1 MYTATSDPPP
11 YVHLARNRADS
22 GTSAVC
28 RLAKATVDGAAL
40 SAHCL
45 TGGDI
50 LAQAAEST
58 ERAPLEVRTRT
69 KERAVASGI
78 IGAHTIEHIYSRGFI
93 VLLPHVAATMGLSP
107 IYAGIIE
114 AARQVSVGLFS
125 LCSGIVVDMYHHRR
139 GHLLA
144 VAMFSLGLGYFL
156 VSVVD
161 SVYVLVVVAVMVGS
175 AGSGLWHPPALGLLA
190 ERFPRR
196 KGLVISLHRSSG
208 SLGDSIGPV
217 IVGVLLV
224 SLSWQL
230 VLRYGMALI
239 LPLFFLIVV
248 FLRNTG
254 EPETS
259 VGSFPRRLAS
269 QFRTTSRS
277 FSGLGMMAVMAVS
290 AIRGMG
296 DRALILYLP
305 FYMKEDLGMGDVA
318 VGLHVGLLAAMG
330 IFLGPVIGLVSDRT
344 GRKPLIIAIML
355 VSTVLPVT
363 MVWPGSGLALTV
375 SVGVFGAFF
384 FSVNSLAQAAAMDLT
399 EGQGL
404 EGTAI
409 GVMWGSNSVFGAIS
423 PIIAGG
429 LASVW
434 GFGATFYYVAAL
446 FFLGFL
452 VSLAVPWTRPSLAR
466 RN

>member
-1 MYTATSDPPP
+1 M
-11 YVHLARNRADS
+11 
-22 GTSAVC
+22 
-28 RLAKATVDGAAL
+28 DGAAL
-40 SAHCL
+40 TVHCL
-45 TGGDI
+45 IGCDI
-50 LAQAAEST
+50 VAQAAEST
-58 ERAPLEVRTRT
+58 ERAPLEVRAHT

-93 VLLPHVAATMGLSP
+93 VLLPHVAATMGISP
-107 IYAGIIE
+107 IYAGLIE
-114 AARQVSVGLFS
+114 AARQLSVGMVS
-125 LCSGIVVDMYHHRR
+125 LCSGILVDMYHHRR
-139 GHLLA
+139 GQLLA
-144 VAMFSLGLGYFL
+144 IAMLILGLGYFL

-196 KGLVISLHRSSG
+196 KGLVISLHRSTG

-230 VLRYGMALI
+230 VLRYGMVLI
-239 LPLFFLIVV
+239 LPLFFLIVA

-254 EPETS
+254 EPEAS
-259 VGSFPRRLAS
+259 ADSFPRRLAS

-277 FSGLGMMAVMAVS
+277 FSRFGMMAVMAVS
-290 AIRGMG
+290 AVRGMG
-296 DRALILYLP
+296 DRALVLYLP
-305 FYMKEDLGMGDVA
+305 FYMKEDLGKGDVA

-375 SVGVFGAFF
+375 SVVVFGAFF
-384 FSVNSLAQAAAMDLT
+384 FSVNSLTQAAAMDLT

-409 GVMWGSNSVFGAIS
+409 GLMWGSNAIFGAIS

-429 LASVW
+429 LAAVW
-434 GFGATFYYVAAL
+434 GFAAAFYYVAAL

-452 VSLAVPWTRPSLAR
+452 VSLALPWTKPSRYAAS
-466 RN
+466 